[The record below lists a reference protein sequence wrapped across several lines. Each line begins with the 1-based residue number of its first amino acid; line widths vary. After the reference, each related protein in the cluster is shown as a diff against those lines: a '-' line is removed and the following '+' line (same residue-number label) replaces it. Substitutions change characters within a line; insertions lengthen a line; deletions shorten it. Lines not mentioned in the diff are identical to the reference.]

1 MNGRLWPFASIDIKG
16 GKRTFAAGARFQFAS
31 RKSRLSVLRGC
42 SIAANGGNLKPARV
56 DHTTKKD
63 QLIKLLGTKTG
74 ADIKT
79 LSAKLGWQQHTTRA
93 AMSGLR
99 KAGYE
104 VSGEKPA
111 KGGMSRFRILS
122 VPLATG
128 NPDAVASHGA

>member
-1 MNGRLWPFASIDIKG
+1 MTKPSNKHGANSKPDIAT
-16 GKRTFAAGARFQFAS
+16 R
-31 RKSRLSVLRGC
+31 
-42 SIAANGGNLKPARV
+42 N
-56 DHTTKKD
+56 TKKS

-122 VPLATG
+122 VPAANASAGTVAT
-128 NPDAVASHGA
+128 NGA